1 MRLKTI
7 LLPMIL
13 SGLLIPGWAWAMPPA
28 HAPRADAGHREAPRH
43 APKHIVIIPARN
55 LSLDEAVR
63 RVRKRGGRILDA
75 RTVERKGR
83 VFHRIKVLTRDKRV
97 RVIRFAAERED

>member
-13 SGLLIPGWAWAMPPA
+13 SGLPIPGGAWAMPPA
-28 HAPRADAGHREAPRH
+28 HADAGHREARH
-43 APKHIVIIPARN
+43 APKHIVVIPARK

-63 RVRKRGGRILDA
+63 RVRKRTGGRILDA

-97 RVIRFAAERED
+97 RVIRIAAERED